1 MIVRILSARIGRVNA
16 VLENSLDIR
25 TKNMHTFA
33 LPCPISCEIRPLRRS
48 ASMFPDRR
56 INLVSHFIAPPC
68 SLAIFDE
75 AGRSLSSILGRF
87 KIFWE
92 IFDKPFPETL
102 IAIADHKEHVAQLL
116 HGARNRF
123 LQYHALRNSERQEL
137 SIYSIR

>member
-25 TKNMHTFA
+25 TKNMHDLA

-48 ASMFPDRR
+48 AFMFPDRR
-56 INLVSHFIAPPC
+56 INLVSHFIALPC

-87 KIFWE
+87 KIFWGC
-92 IFDKPFPETL
+92 KPEP
-102 IAIADHKEHVAQLL
+102 
-116 HGARNRF
+116 
-123 LQYHALRNSERQEL
+123 
-137 SIYSIR
+137 